1 MRIKS
6 DMLVLDIVEQYPQTE
21 LVFRDYDE
29 PTGKCVLCNHLFD
42 TVKAFAQKYQLDEA
56 ELLRKLNELI

>member
-21 LVFRDYDE
+21 PVFRDYDE
-29 PTGKCVLCNHLFD
+29 PTGKCVPCNHLFD
-42 TVKAFAQKYQLDEA
+42 TVKAFAQK
-56 ELLRKLNELI
+56 